1 MRNYLKSALAI
12 CLFAASC
19 ARGTYEGWSEYLGG
33 PDRNHYSTLS
43 QITPENVHQLEIAWT
58 YSMPDS
64 GQVQTNP
71 VMVDGI
77 LYGIT
82 PSVQVFA
89 LNAATGEE
97 IWRFGDPLIESHN
110 TGRGVAYWTDG
121 REKRIF
127 HTIGPRLYAIDALKG
142 TPIPSFGNGGYI
154 DLHLGLPEIAAGKYI
169 NSNTPGTIFEDLII
183 MPVRLSE
190 GSDAAPGDI
199 RAFNVRTGELAW
211 VFHTIPWPGEFGY
224 ETFPEDAWQ
233 NTYVGAAN
241 NWSGMSV
248 DRKRGILFV
257 PTGSAAYDFYGGN
270 RPGENLFSDCLLAL
284 DARTGKRIWHYQ
296 FVHHDIWDR
305 DLPAPPNLITLT
317 RNGRRVDAVA
327 QVTKQGYVFVFN
339 RETGESLFDINE
351 IPVPPSDLPGEITWP
366 TQPIPVKPAPFAR
379 MSTSL
384 TEADIPEWI
393 ADREKILQ
401 GFKNYRKEQWAPP
414 SREGTLLFPGYDG
427 AAEWGGAA
435 ADPETGILYVNA
447 NEMAWVMQMVEVPGA
462 QALQALSPGERI
474 YSTRCASC
482 HGSGRQG
489 NPASGFPAL
498 TGLKNRLDKNKVS
511 GLIASGKGMM
521 PGISLPA
528 TEKEALLRFLFEEE
542 TDNTGST
549 NQPVQ
554 EIRKDQVPFVSTGY
568 NKFLDANGLPAFS
581 PPYGSMTAIDLNTG
595 EHLWRIVLGEDPQLK
610 KMGIRNTGTENYG
623 GPVVTRNG
631 LLFIAATK
639 DGKFRAFD
647 KKNGRLLWETDLPAA
662 SFATPATYEINGR
675 QFIVLA
681 CGGTKLG
688 APKGNKYV
696 AYALPER

>member
-1 MRNYLKSALAI
+1 MRKNLKTALGI
-12 CLFAASC
+12 CLLAASC
-19 ARGTYEGWSEYLGG
+19 SHGVYRGWPEYLGG
-33 PDRNHYSTLS
+33 PDRNHYTTLS
-43 QITPENVHQLEIAWT
+43 QITRENVRQLEIAWT
-58 YSMPDS
+58 YTMRDS

-71 VMVDGI
+71 IVVDGI

-97 IWRFGDPLIESHN
+97 IWRFGEPLIESHN

-127 HTIGPRLYAIDALKG
+127 HTIGPRLYAIDALNGK
-142 TPIPSFGNGGYI
+142 PIPSFGSGGYI

-211 VFHTIPWPGEFGY
+211 TFHTIPYPGEFGY

-270 RPGENLFSDCLLAL
+270 RPGENLFANCLLAL

-317 RNGRRVDAVA
+317 HNGRRTDAVA
-327 QVTKQGYVFVFN
+327 QVTKQGYVFVFE
-339 RETGESLFDINE
+339 RKTGKPLFDIKE

-366 TQPIPVKPAPFAR
+366 TQPVPVKPAPFAR

-384 TEADIPEWI
+384 TESDIPLWI
-393 ADREKILQ
+393 ADREKILET
-401 GFKNYRKEQWAPP
+401 FRASRKEQWAPP

-435 ADPETGILYVNA
+435 VDVETGVMYVNS
-447 NEMAWVMQMVEVPGA
+447 NEMAWIMQMVEVPGV
-462 QALQALSPGERI
+462 QAMQQLSPGARV
-474 YSTRCASC
+474 YSARCSSC
-482 HGSGRQG
+482 HGPGRQG
-489 NPASGFPAL
+489 NSASGYPAL
-498 TGLKNRLDKNKVS
+498 NNLKGRLGKPYVS
-511 GLIASGKGMM
+511 GLVASGKGMM
-521 PGISLPA
+521 PGINLN
-528 TEKEALLRFLFEEE
+528 TEEKEALISFLYDEENTSKGQGGKE
-542 TDNTGST
+542 TVIAG
-549 NQPVQ
+549 
-554 EIRKDQVPFVSTGY
+554 KDQVPFVSTGY

-581 PPYGSMTAIDLNTG
+581 PPYGSLTAIDLNNG
-595 EHLWRIVLGEDPQLK
+595 EHLWRIVLGEDPKLK
-610 KMGIRNTGTENYG
+610 EMGIGNTGTENYG
-623 GPVVTRNG
+623 GPVVTQNG

-647 KKNGRLLWETDLPAA
+647 KKNGHLLWETDLPAA
-662 SFATPATYEINGR
+662 SFATPATYEIDGR
-675 QFIVLA
+675 QYIVLA

-688 APKGNKYV
+688 SPKGNSYV
-696 AYALPER
+696 AYALPKR

>member
-1 MRNYLKSALAI
+1 MRPLPQPRPASVARRPANLVPWLACGAWLGVTVLCGPARAADPLPPVDLLTITELTAKDAATIRSQQATKPALAGSSDAQ
-12 CLFAASC
+12 FEAAFK
-19 ARGTYEGWSEYLGG
+19 AAGM
-33 PDRNHYSTLS
+33 
-43 QITPENVHQLEIAWT
+43 TPEQIDRFWQELSHAPRRASHQGLLLLR
-58 YSMPDS
+58 
-64 GQVQTNP
+64 
-71 VMVDGI
+71 VMDF
-77 LYGIT
+77 LAET
-82 PSVQVFA
+82 RA
-89 LNAATGEE
+89 
-97 IWRFGDPLIESHN
+97 
-110 TGRGVAYWTDG
+110 
-121 REKRIF
+121 
-127 HTIGPRLYAIDALKG
+127 
-142 TPIPSFGNGGYI
+142 
-154 DLHLGLPEIAAGKYI
+154 PE
-169 NSNTPGTIFEDLII
+169 
-183 MPVRLSE
+183 
-190 GSDAAPGDI
+190 
-199 RAFNVRTGELAW
+199 
-211 VFHTIPWPGEFGY
+211 
-224 ETFPEDAWQ
+224 WQ
-233 NTYVGAAN
+233 RAAN

-521 PGISLPA
+521 PGISLPEA
-528 TEKEALLRFLFEEE
+528 EKEALLRFLFEEE